1 MHNDHQLQQD
11 GLTSPYELADKSG
24 LDRACEVVLELKAL
38 QRQQNRVARIT
49 GLDNAAPNPLI
60 DRHMDVDAIRDVFFD
75 VNLQSALSEHFG
87 NSLFVWRTNFFV
99 KSEGTGQNKWHH
111 DRHFEDGSAPIN
123 LFDTSNHF
131 SILVALTDVDMNAG
145 RIEYVRGSHL
155 PIDAFDRDIP
165 RHFLEAPEVVQD
177 RVTPLPLKRGQFVLF
192 HSTLLHRSLAFG
204 EGEGRIS
211 MAARVARAGTQIPE
225 YGAAN
230 PAGGAQATAEPFVYY
245 RRSGILPLN

>member
-1 MHNDHQLQQD
+1 MSNDQLQQD
-11 GLTSPYELADKSG
+11 GLAGPFELADKSG

-38 QRQQNRVARIT
+38 QRQQNRVASIT
-49 GLDNAAPNPLI
+49 GSEIVAPNPLI

-75 VNLQSALSEHFG
+75 ANLQSALSEYFG
-87 NSLFVWRTNFFV
+87 NGLFVWRTNFFV

-111 DRHFEDGSAPIN
+111 DRHFENGNAPID
-123 LFDTSNHF
+123 LFDTRNHF

-145 RIEYVRGSHL
+145 RIEYVRGSHS

-165 RHFLEAPEVVQD
+165 RHFLEVPEVVQD

-192 HSTLLHRSLAFG
+192 HSTLLHRSLAFE

-211 MAARVARAGTQIPE
+211 MAARVAKTGTQIPE

-230 PAGGAQATAEPFVYY
+230 PAGGAQTAAEPFVYY

>member
-1 MHNDHQLQQD
+1 MTNDQLQQD
-11 GLTSPYELADKSG
+11 GLAGPYELADKSG

-38 QRQQNRVARIT
+38 QRQQNRVASIT
-49 GLDNAAPNPLI
+49 GLENVAPNPLI
-60 DRHMDVDAIRDVFFD
+60 DRHMDVSAIRDVFFD
-75 VNLQSALSEHFG
+75 DNLQSALSEHFG
-87 NSLFVWRTNFFV
+87 NGLFVWRTNFFV
-99 KSEGTGQNKWHH
+99 KKEGTGENKWHH
-111 DRHFEDGSAPIN
+111 DRHFENGNAPIN

-145 RIEYVRGSHL
+145 RVEYVRGSHS
-155 PIDAFDRDIP
+155 PIDEFERDIP
-165 RHFLEAPEVVQD
+165 RHILEVPEVVQD
-177 RVTPLPLKRGQFVLF
+177 RVTPLPLKKGQFVLF

-211 MAARVARAGTQIPE
+211 MAARVARIGTQIPE

-230 PAGGAQATAEPFVYY
+230 PAGGAQSKAEPVVHY

>member
-1 MHNDHQLQQD
+1 MSNDQLQED
-11 GLTSPYELADKSG
+11 GLASPFELADKSG
-24 LDRACEVVLELKAL
+24 LDRACAAVLELKAL
-38 QRQQNRVARIT
+38 QRQQNRAAAIT
-49 GLDNAAPNPLI
+49 GIKNVAPNPLI

-75 VNLQSALSEHFG
+75 DNLQSALSEHFG
-87 NSLFVWRTNFFV
+87 DGLFIWRTNFFV

-111 DRHFEDGSAPIN
+111 DRHFENGNAPIN
-123 LFDTSNHF
+123 LFDTRNHF
-131 SILVALTDVDMNAG
+131 SILVALTDIDMNAG

-155 PIDAFDRDIP
+155 PIDGFDRDIP
-165 RHFLEAPEVVQD
+165 RHFLEVPEVVQD

-204 EGEGRIS
+204 DGEGRIS
-211 MAARVARAGTQIPE
+211 LAARVARTGTQIPE

-230 PAGGAQATAEPFVYY
+230 PAGGAQSVAEPFVYY

>member
-1 MHNDHQLQQD
+1 MTNDQLQQD
-11 GLTSPYELADKSG
+11 GLAGPYELADKSG

-38 QRQQNRVARIT
+38 QRQQNRAASIT
-49 GLDNAAPNPLI
+49 GIGNVAPNPLI
-60 DRHMDVDAIRDVFFD
+60 DRHMDVSAIRDVFFD
-75 VNLQSALSEHFG
+75 DNLQSALSEHFG
-87 NSLFVWRTNFFV
+87 NGLFVWRTNFFV
-99 KSEGTGQNKWHH
+99 KSEGTGENKWHH
-111 DRHFEDGSAPIN
+111 DRHFENGKAPIN

-145 RIEYVRGSHL
+145 RIEYVRGSHS
-155 PIDAFDRDIP
+155 PIDGFERDIP
-165 RHFLEAPEVVQD
+165 RHFLEVPAVVQD
-177 RVTPLPLKRGQFVLF
+177 RVTPLPLKKGQFVLF

-211 MAARVARAGTQIPE
+211 MAARVARVGTQIPE

-230 PAGGAQATAEPFVYY
+230 PASGAQSKAEPVVYY

>member
-1 MHNDHQLQQD
+1 MSNDQLQQD
-11 GLTSPYELADKSG
+11 GLAGPFELADKSG

-38 QRQQNRVARIT
+38 QRQQNRVASIT
-49 GLDNAAPNPLI
+49 GSEIVAPNPLI

-75 VNLQSALSEHFG
+75 ANLQSALSEYFG
-87 NSLFVWRTNFFV
+87 NGLFVWRTNFFV

-111 DRHFEDGSAPIN
+111 DRHFENGNAPID
-123 LFDTSNHF
+123 LFDTRNHF

-145 RIEYVRGSHL
+145 RIEYVRGSHS

-165 RHFLEAPEVVQD
+165 RHFLEVPEVVQD

-211 MAARVARAGTQIPE
+211 MAARVAKTGTQIPE

-230 PAGGAQATAEPFVYY
+230 PAGGAQTAAEPFVYY

>member
-1 MHNDHQLQQD
+1 MSNDQLQQD
-11 GLTSPYELADKSG
+11 GLAGPFELADKSG

-38 QRQQNRVARIT
+38 QRQQNRVASIT
-49 GLDNAAPNPLI
+49 GSEIVAPNPLI

-75 VNLQSALSEHFG
+75 ANLQSALSEYFG
-87 NSLFVWRTNFFV
+87 NGLFVWRTNFFV

-111 DRHFEDGSAPIN
+111 DRHFENGNAPID
-123 LFDTSNHF
+123 LFDTRNHF

-145 RIEYVRGSHL
+145 RIEYVRGSHS

-165 RHFLEAPEVVQD
+165 RHFLEVPEVVQD

-211 MAARVARAGTQIPE
+211 MAARVAKTGTQIPA

-230 PAGGAQATAEPFVYY
+230 PAGGAQTAAEPFVYY